1 MRLNSATREYA
12 SDTGLA
18 SNRWFVW
25 LLLVALQIAALC
37 WIGETP
43 RAEPVASASRPST
56 AGLRGAGLSGAGETE
71 VTAPVASVFPVLPS
85 PEFVALASDL

>member
-1 MRLNSATREYA
+1 MRLNSATREHA

-18 SNRWFVW
+18 SNRWFMW
-25 LLLVALQIAALC
+25 LLLVALQIATLC
-37 WIGETP
+37 LLGETP
-43 RAEPVASASRPST
+43 RAEPVASASRSSAT
-56 AGLRGAGLSGAGETE
+56 GLIGAGETE

>member
-25 LLLVALQIAALC
+25 LLLVAIQIAAVC

-43 RAEPVASASRPST
+43 RAEPVASASRSS
-56 AGLRGAGLSGAGETE
+56 AADLSGTGETE
-71 VTAPVASVFPVLPS
+71 VTAPVASGFPVLPS
-85 PEFVALASDL
+85 PEFVALASGL